1 MLSFYP
7 FMGAA
12 NVSGYCIVKGL
23 WWYNLVMP
31 DTSVKANLID
41 TWWYLATWNYNINL
55 KGNNHDGR
63 MWNLLTNMM
72 CMYIYISCV
81 FILCQTSLHPNIIS
95 PTEISD
101 LSLGKL
107 CLRRRT
113 CQFCA
118 QMNSHVINGPFY
130 EPLVRLRRHMAPNGF
145 NTNKLIK
152 WM

>member
-1 MLSFYP
+1 MIHDDIWLRETT
-7 FMGAA
+7 
-12 NVSGYCIVKGL
+12 IL
-23 WWYNLVMP
+23 
-31 DTSVKANLID
+31 
-41 TWWYLATWNYNINL
+41 TW
-55 KGNNHDGR
+55 KVRNHDGR

-130 EPLVRLRRHMAPNGF
+130 EPLVRLRRHKNHPWVWHLNIFKGSIANCAPSLASHIVILMNYLLF
-145 NTNKLIK
+145 FFFCFFWYIISLELYP
-152 WM
+152 